1 VLLRAPGALTLLV
14 IVSSSL
20 DGMKSSSLPSSAASE
35 NTPVP
40 RDGSRAGAETTCG
53 LPGGCERCATA
64 CAGAECGAAAAGADA
79 DARCAV
85 ARCGNAGS
93 CPEAG
98 CAC

>member
-1 VLLRAPGALTLLV
+1 MLLHAPGALTQF

-40 RDGSRAGAETTCG
+40 RDGSRAGAEAT
-53 LPGGCERCATA
+53 CERCATA
-64 CAGAECGAAAAGADA
+64 CAGARRGAAAAGADA
-79 DARCAV
+79 DGRCAIV
-85 ARCGNAGS
+85 CCGNGGA

>member
-1 VLLRAPGALTLLV
+1 MLLHAPGAMTLLV
-14 IVSSSL
+14 IVSSSF
-20 DGMKSSSLPSSAASE
+20 DGMKSSSLPSSAISE

-53 LPGGCERCATA
+53 LAEGCERCATA
-64 CAGAECGAAAAGADA
+64 CAGAECGAGAAGADG
-79 DARCAV
+79 RCAV
-85 ARCGNAGS
+85 SCCGNADA